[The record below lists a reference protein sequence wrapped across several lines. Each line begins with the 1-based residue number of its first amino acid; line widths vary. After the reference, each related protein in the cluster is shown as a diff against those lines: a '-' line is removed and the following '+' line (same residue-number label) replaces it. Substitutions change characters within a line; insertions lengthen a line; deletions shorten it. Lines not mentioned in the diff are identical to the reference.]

1 MEHARAGVRADGGAR
16 AAAGHAGERREAGRR
31 GRDAGGGVSE
41 EGSVPAVVS
50 AQLAALG
57 PYFAVEFHDPSQKPE
72 SPWRSMAELIDDSAV
87 LEDRVAAVR
96 VFLASGTGQ
105 DADAVELRVAASVVH
120 LGLVARV
127 LSPLFA
133 LAVEYRWCGSI
144 GATDLRWQPG
154 LASTFPL
161 SMSETVPD
169 EAGVG
174 DIVTE
179 LETAIAG
186 FGVNRHILRGNVAS
200 ALAGAGRTLAAARP
214 DLRDRSQARLA
225 ELLAGPRLVGSGEL
239 ETDGTFRRRSCCLI
253 YRAAPER

>member
-1 MEHARAGVRADGGAR
+1 
-16 AAAGHAGERREAGRR
+16 
-31 GRDAGGGVSE
+31 
-41 EGSVPAVVS
+41 
-50 AQLAALG
+50 
-57 PYFAVEFHDPSQKPE
+57 
-72 SPWRSMAELIDDSAV
+72 MAELIDDPAV

-96 VFLASGTGQ
+96 TFLAGGTGQ
-105 DADAVELRVAASVVH
+105 DAGAVELRVAASVVH

-127 LSPLFA
+127 MSPLFA
-133 LAVEYRWCGSI
+133 LAVEYGWRGSVR
-144 GATDLRWQPG
+144 AADLRWQPE

-161 SMSETVPD
+161 SMSEAAFDDVG
-169 EAGVG
+169 AG

-200 ALAGAGRTLAAARP
+200 ALAGASRTLAAARP

-225 ELLAGPRLVGSGEL
+225 ELLAGPQLVGSGEL

-253 YRAAPER
+253 YRAAPERDGSLCGDCVLAVVGRAHFA